1 MPPHHNNQGLRREH
15 SSNFDGDCFR
25 SALRTELWRLK
36 RLSWVETSHRQQLDK
51 AYGPSPDLDVIP
63 SGMNAFSAPDAVARY
78 ADNPP
83 RMVPGYADMQR
94 MAMLLLAEHGPT
106 DAKVLVLGAGGGL
119 ELKVFAES
127 QPGWSF
133 DGVDPSAAMLE
144 LARQTLGNL
153 ADRARLHEGLIDNA
167 PEGPFD
173 GAVCILTFHFIERA
187 ERARTL
193 QEVRRRLRPGAP
205 FIVAHFSI
213 PQDRRDLWLSR
224 YAAFATASGIDPAQA
239 ESAKTEIG
247 ERLPIL
253 SPEEDEA
260 LLREAGFTG
269 VSLFYAG
276 FAFRGWVCSA

>member
-1 MPPHHNNQGLRREH
+1 
-15 SSNFDGDCFR
+15 
-25 SALRTELWRLK
+25 
-36 RLSWVETSHRQQLDK
+36 
-51 AYGPSPDLDVIP
+51 
-63 SGMNAFSAPDAVARY
+63 MNAFSDPDAVARY

-94 MAMLLLAEHGPT
+94 MAMLLLAERVSAK
-106 DAKVLVLGAGGGL
+106 AKVLVLGAGGGL
-119 ELKVFAES
+119 ELKVFTES
-127 QPGWSF
+127 QPEWSF

-153 ADRARLHEGLIDNA
+153 ADRTRLHEGLIDNA

-173 GAVCILTFHFIERA
+173 GAVCILTLHFIERA

-213 PQDRRDLWLSR
+213 PQDERDLWLSR
-224 YAAFATASGIDPAQA
+224 YAAFATASGIDRVQA
-239 ESAKTEIG
+239 ESAKTGIG
-247 ERLPIL
+247 DHLPIL

-269 VSLFYAG
+269 VGLFYAG
-276 FAFRGWVCSA
+276 FAFRGWICSA